1 MRFRSIYKKID
12 QSIKKMEEQKSRI
25 TDPLVYLQM
34 FSKSMKGAYAS
45 KYDSIF
51 ILNVNV
57 VFVKA
62 LTLSISF

>member
-1 MRFRSIYKKID
+1 
-12 QSIKKMEEQKSRI
+12 MEEQKSRI